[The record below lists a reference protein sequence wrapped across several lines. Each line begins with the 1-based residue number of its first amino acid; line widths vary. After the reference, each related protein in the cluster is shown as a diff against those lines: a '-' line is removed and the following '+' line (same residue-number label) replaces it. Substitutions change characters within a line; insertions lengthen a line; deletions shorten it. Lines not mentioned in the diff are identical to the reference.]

1 MRKTSNILAAT
12 SILAT
17 VSAIASLILI
27 NESAFL
33 ILFTASAITFW
44 GALSLNQEKL

>member
-17 VSAIASLILI
+17 ISAIASLILI
-27 NESAFL
+27 NEAAFL
-33 ILFTASAITFW
+33 MLFTCSIITLF
-44 GALSLNQEKL
+44 GALSLNQENL